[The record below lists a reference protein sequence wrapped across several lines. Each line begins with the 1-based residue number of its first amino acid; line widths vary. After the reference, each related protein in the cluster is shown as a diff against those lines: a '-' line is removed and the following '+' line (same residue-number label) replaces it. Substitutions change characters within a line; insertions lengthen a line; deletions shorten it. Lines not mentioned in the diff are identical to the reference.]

1 MPACL
6 FKCLNSK
13 VYKIVLAKFGIQ
25 ISDSTGSTMN
35 IVCRL
40 RTLGV
45 RNANF
50 LPGFEVNSLPS

>member
-25 ISDSTGSTMN
+25 ISDSTMN